1 MFKKLLITSSLI
13 ALSTVASAD
22 SYLRGSMGQ
31 TDYEN
36 WGYKDTSYGV
46 SIADK
51 YNEYIGAELSY
62 HDLGT
67 LENTVFTSVQT
78 FEVEGFNLSVVGF
91 IPVNDRLDLFG
102 KVGVFNWD
110 STLNNGAGT
119 VLRKDGRDVSAGI
132 GAVYR
137 FGDYLGVA
145 LEYQRFE
152 LDSVSAENISLG
164 LNIEF

>member
-67 LENTVFTSVQT
+67 LENTVFKNIQ
-78 FEVEGFNLSVVGF
+78 
-91 IPVNDRLDLFG
+91 VNDVVNLEFDMIGKYVNRLTSQSNYTQN
-102 KVGVFNWD
+102 K
-110 STLNNGAGT
+110 
-119 VLRKDGRDVSAGI
+119 
-132 GAVYR
+132 
-137 FGDYLGVA
+137 
-145 LEYQRFE
+145 
-152 LDSVSAENISLG
+152 
-164 LNIEF
+164 